1 MAGFSNYLEG
11 KLQEWIF
18 KQTQLPTPPAALAF
32 SLHSADPGDT
42 GASELAHTNGYER
55 AALAPDA
62 NNSTNTDYNATATV
76 GTATRITNKA
86 DIAFPAATADWN
98 SAAAIQYWAI
108 WDSATYGAGN
118 CLCSGTIG
126 PGGGGVVVK
135 NGTTLKWLGGSPG
148 NWNFDAD

>member
-1 MAGFSNYLEG
+1 MAGFSTYIEG
-11 KLQEWIF
+11 KVLEWMF
-18 KQTQLPTPPAALAF
+18 KQTALPSSPTVLAF

-42 GASELAHTNGYER
+42 GASELANANGYAR
-55 AALAPDA
+55 ASLAPDT
-62 NNSTNTDYNATATV
+62 NNSTNTNYNAKSVAG
-76 GTATRITNKA
+76 GTTTMTNKL

-108 WDSATYGAGN
+108 WDSATYGGGN

-148 NWNFDAD
+148 N